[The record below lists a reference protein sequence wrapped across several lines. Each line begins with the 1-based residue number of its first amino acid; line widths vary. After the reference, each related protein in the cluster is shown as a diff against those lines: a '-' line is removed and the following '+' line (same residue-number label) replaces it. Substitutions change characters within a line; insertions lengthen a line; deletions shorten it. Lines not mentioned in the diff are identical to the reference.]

1 MSPPRWS
8 KQQYSGSSWTWMG
21 ESSSRDRRIL
31 QRQSRPEHPRRLRLR
46 PRHPLQALL
55 FAALAEPFSLP
66 CAALLL
72 QQPTCRVSN
81 SLSIRKKYCTKGRTC
96 LRSSAISAKIWSLY
110 GKLFG
115 MPGSFDFSNRVKASA
130 RQDVE
135 YRTDARRTHSISK

>member
-1 MSPPRWS
+1 
-8 KQQYSGSSWTWMG
+8 MG
-21 ESSSRDRRIL
+21 ESSSRDRRIS
-31 QRQSRPEHPRRLRLR
+31 QRQSRPEHPRRPRPRPRHR

-72 QQPTCRVSN
+72 QQPTCRVSS
-81 SLSIRKKYCTKGRTC
+81 SLGIHKKYSTKGRTC

-115 MPGSFDFSNRVKASA
+115 IPGSFDFSNRVKASA

>member
-1 MSPPRWS
+1 
-8 KQQYSGSSWTWMG
+8 MG